1 MVDLCFLSIS
11 SEVKGLYIH
20 SYTLPP
26 PPPHT
31 HTHAQ
36 TSSSSDSSDDIIP
49 VQGYDGTTPLTLDED
64 YQDPDTLEFQAS
76 LEEVKA
82 IVGSDASEEV
92 LKELLMQAD
101 MDVNRAINFYYNID

>member
-1 MVDLCFLSIS
+1 MKRV
-11 SEVKGLYIH
+11 VIH
-20 SYTLPP
+20 SYTHTRPPP

-31 HTHAQ
+31 HAQ
-36 TSSSSDSSDDIIP
+36 TSSSDSSDDIIP

-64 YQDPDTLEFQAS
+64 YQDPDTLQFQAS